1 MPMEASRSPPIY
13 HFVFFYCFINLLA
26 QFDKLYP
33 QTLKNLTPEDQMERK
48 NNKSETSRQKKN
60 L

>member
-1 MPMEASRSPPIY
+1 MPLEASGSPLIY

-26 QFDKLYP
+26 QFEKLYP
-33 QTLKNLTPEDQMERK
+33 QTRKNLTPEGQIERK